1 MNRRIVL
8 SAVTLLLS
16 AVTVLAAVP
25 EAEANRV
32 APTRLNPNRV
42 RLSRNDHHRLERTAV
57 RFEREIRQQFTPIV
71 DLHIAEA
78 SSQAGVRWRKVQNPR
93 IGTPGPTIFEVTGI
107 DKAGGEIEIVMS
119 GGASGHV
126 MQPKYGG
133 RSMSVV
139 EGYGQ
144 NDTVYLTHKRPGA
157 SRSERLVQTKSR
169 GLVTQEGFVVKLEK
183 GTHDFYYFRGGPNE
197 SSGGEGSE
205 PELRHVQI
213 VVK

>member
-1 MNRRIVL
+1 MNRRNVLSALALGL
-8 SAVTLLLS
+8 SAVTLL
-16 AVTVLAAVP
+16 AAAP
-25 EAEANRV
+25 EAEANRP
-32 APTRLNPNRV
+32 ARLNPNRV
-42 RLSRNDHHRLERTAV
+42 RLSQRDHHRLASTAR
-57 RFEREIRQQFTPIV
+57 RFESEIRQQFTPVV

-78 SSQAGVRWRKVQNPR
+78 SSNAGIRWRKVQNPR
-93 IGTPGPTIFEVTGI
+93 FGTKGPTIFEVTGI
-107 DKAGGEIEIVMS
+107 DKAGGEIEMVLS

-126 MQPKYGG
+126 MQSTYGG
-133 RSMSVV
+133 RPFSVV

-144 NDTVYLTHKRPGA
+144 NDTVYLTHRRPGQT
-157 SRSERLVQTKSR
+157 RTERVVQVKSR

-183 GTHDFYYFRGGPNE
+183 GTHDFFYFRGGANE